1 MITVDDIPDSE
12 IEFTAVRAGGPGGQN
27 VNKVST
33 AIHLRFDIDASSLPA
48 EMKSRLKQLRDKRI
62 SSEGIVVIKA
72 QRSRSQEK
80 NRLDALKRLNDLLE
94 KAQTRRKRRKATKP
108 TKASIRKRL
117 DNKGKRGKI
126 KKLRKD
132 VEP

>member
-1 MITVDDIPDSE
+1 MFTIDDIPDSE
-12 IEFTAVRAGGPGGQN
+12 IELSAVRAGGPGGQN

-33 AIHLRFDIDASSLPA
+33 AIHLRFDIDASSLPD

-80 NRLDALKRLNDLLE
+80 NRLDALKRLNELFE

>member
-1 MITVDDIPDSE
+1 MFTIDDIPDSE
-12 IEFTAVRAGGPGGQN
+12 IELSAVRAGGPGGQN

-33 AIHLRFDIDASSLPA
+33 AIHLRFDIDASSLPD

-72 QRSRSQEK
+72 QRSRSQEN
-80 NRLDALKRLNDLLE
+80 NRLDALKRLNELFE